1 VTGPPEPVNQ
11 RMKFSTFHLFHR
23 FDGQSVRE
31 VYDHQ
36 LRLIDLA
43 EELGFDGVWL
53 AEHHFRDYGVA
64 PSIFNMLSNVAA
76 RTQRLR
82 LGTGIVVLPLHNPIH
97 VAEEAAQV
105 DVLSGGRLEFGAG
118 RGYQSVEFDG
128 FGVDLAEARD
138 RFNES
143 LDVILGLWTQED
155 FQHKG
160 RYYSVGQGGPISL
173 MPRPLQRPHP
183 PLHVAAV
190 SPETVEIYAAR
201 GLPILADPAA
211 PFRKI
216 AKAAE
221 TWRDVAAAHG
231 HDPGA
236 AELVVSR
243 SVYVAPTA
251 EQARED
257 QMRFEKLFD
266 RSRIFNEASAPI
278 DSRTGQVAKG
288 FEYWQDRYLK
298 GGSVGA
304 DFRWEQLEVIGDPA
318 RVIGQVRMLAEF
330 GFGNLLCDFGSTRP
344 VPFEEMKKVMEFFA
358 AEVIP
363 AFR

>member
-1 VTGPPEPVNQ
+1 MAGPPESAKRQ
-11 RMKFSTFHLFHR
+11 MKFSTFHLFHR
-23 FDGQSVRE
+23 SAGQSVRT

-36 LRLIDLA
+36 LQLIDLA

-64 PSIFNMLSNVAA
+64 PSIFNMLSHVAA

-97 VAEEAAQV
+97 VAEETAQV
-105 DVLSGGRLEFGAG
+105 DVLSGGRLEFGVG

-128 FGVDLAEARD
+128 FGVDLTEARD
-138 RFNES
+138 RFDEA
-143 LDVILGLWTQED
+143 LEVILGLWTQEE

-160 RYYSVGQGGPISL
+160 RFYRVGQGGPVTL

-183 PLHVAAV
+183 PVHVAAV
-190 SPETVEIYAAR
+190 SPQTVRLSAVR
-201 GLPILADPAA
+201 GLPILADPSA

-216 AKAAE
+216 AAAAQ
-221 TWRDVAAAHG
+221 TWRELATAHG
-231 HDPGA
+231 YDADA

-243 SVYVAPTA
+243 SVYVAPSA
-251 EQARED
+251 DQARED
-257 QMRFEKLFD
+257 QARFERLLD
-266 RSRIFNEASAPI
+266 RSRIFNQASAPA
-278 DSRTGQVAKG
+278 DTKPGQVAEG
-288 FEYWQDRYLK
+288 FEYWQDRYLRS
-298 GGSVGA
+298 GSAGTE
-304 DFRWEQLEVIGDPA
+304 FRWEQLEVIGDPE

-330 GFGNLLCDFGSTRP
+330 GFTNLMCDFGSTWP
-344 VPFEEMKKVMEFFA
+344 IPIEETKKVMRLFA